1 MSPRIPKDF
10 DKEYGDGLDE
20 EVTRMAGPT
29 RAGERREMKT
39 EAELAA
45 ERDAYPERPLWFDVQ
60 WMSVPLFAGFVF
72 GICGALAA
80 TSVEFTLRRFAEEA
94 GLNRIIFV
102 AVPALFAMMFAIV
115 VYQNAKAKVTRVGQS
130 ITRGILVALLTW
142 AAFSA
147 LATWTWCLPENYGAC
162 YGNFLLITGIV
173 GGGPML
179 AAALVAGALV
189 GWLIKQQQLSW
200 VME

>member
-1 MSPRIPKDF
+1 MSAKNPKDF

-20 EVTRMAGPT
+20 EVTRMTRVG

-45 ERDAYPERPLWFDVQ
+45 EQRDLPVRSLWFDVQ
-60 WMSVPLFAGFVF
+60 LMSVPLFAGFVF

-80 TSVEFTLRRFAEEA
+80 GSVEFTMRRFAEE
-94 GLNRIIFV
+94 GDINRFIFV
-102 AVPALFAMMFAIV
+102 AVPALFSMMFAIV
-115 VYQNAKAKVTRVGQS
+115 IYQNAKTRITRIGQS
-130 ITRGILVALLTW
+130 ITRGLLVALLTW

-147 LATWTWCLPENYGAC
+147 LATWTWCLPQNYSVC
-162 YGNFLLITGIV
+162 YGNFLLITGVV